1 MNPPLTS
8 LNSTTKWSAKHP
20 KVNTEALIRTA
31 LGQLAADMIVTNG
44 RILNVY
50 TGELLE
56 GLSIGIKGSRIAY
69 VGKIP
74 GGSRGNGTQIVDA
87 KGGTIIPGL
96 IDGHTHLAWLYQAHE
111 FLKHAIPR
119 GTTTIITETMEAF
132 PIMGYEGVLELLG
145 SFSRQP
151 IKIFATAP
159 AMVSINKKLRGMTRE
174 ILAKLLRREDILGL
188 GESYWQALFQEPE
201 TLLPLFSQTQR
212 RGKFLEGHS
221 AGARGE
227 KLMAYVAAGISSCHE
242 PINME
247 EVRERLRLGL
257 YVMVREGSIRR
268 DLAAIAPIKDAAVD
282 LRRLILVSDGL
293 EPGDLLTR
301 GHMETI
307 VQKAIDCGFHPALA
321 VQMVT
326 LNVAEH
332 FSLDHLIGG
341 IAPGRY
347 ADLLIIPELTKIE
360 PRCVISNGRMVAE
373 EGMCLVTPRKHT
385 FSRKSRQSVQLP
397 RQLTAEDFQ
406 LRVAAPVPKARV
418 RLIDQVTAL
427 VTKETAITL
436 PVMDGELKQDLSQD
450 ILKVA
455 AIDRTHRPGQCFVG
469 FIRGFQLQRGAL
481 ASSAAWDTSDIIA
494 VGADDADMAAA
505 VNRIHDLQ
513 GGSVICAKGK
523 ILAEVAHP
531 VFGLLSDALTEVL
544 ARDLA
549 DFTQT
554 AHLLGIPFP
563 NPLLTLITL
572 TGAAIPYL
580 RICEE
585 GLVNLKDGI
594 TRGLFVEEKD
604 D

>member
-1 MNPPLTS
+1 
-8 LNSTTKWSAKHP
+8 
-20 KVNTEALIRTA
+20 
-31 LGQLAADMIVTNG
+31 
-44 RILNVY
+44 
-50 TGELLE
+50 
-56 GLSIGIKGSRIAY
+56 
-69 VGKIP
+69 
-74 GGSRGNGTQIVDA
+74 
-87 KGGTIIPGL
+87 
-96 IDGHTHLAWLYQAHE
+96 
-111 FLKHAIPR
+111 
-119 GTTTIITETMEAF
+119 
-132 PIMGYEGVLELLG
+132 
-145 SFSRQP
+145 
-151 IKIFATAP
+151 
-159 AMVSINKKLRGMTRE
+159 
-174 ILAKLLRREDILGL
+174 
-188 GESYWQALFQEPE
+188 
-201 TLLPLFSQTQR
+201 
-212 RGKFLEGHS
+212 
-221 AGARGE
+221 
-227 KLMAYVAAGISSCHE
+227 MAYVAAGISSCHE

-282 LRRLILVSDGL
+282 LRRLVLVSDGL
-293 EPGDLLTR
+293 DPGDLLTR
-301 GHMETI
+301 GHMEAI
-307 VQKAIDCGFHPALA
+307 VQKAIDCGFPPAQA
-321 VQMVT
+321 VQMAT

-347 ADLLIIPELTKIE
+347 ADLLIIPDLTEIE
-360 PRCVISNGRMVAE
+360 PRCVISSGRIVAE
-373 EGMCLVTPRKHT
+373 EGICLVPPRKHA

-397 RQLTAEDFQ
+397 RRLTAEDFQ
-406 LRVAAPVPKARV
+406 V
-418 RLIDQVTAL
+418 RLEKPLPEIRIRVIELITDL
-427 VTKETAITL
+427 VTRELSSSLPAIN
-436 PVMDGELKQDLSQD
+436 GELKQDLNRD

-494 VGADDADMAAA
+494 VGVNDADMAAA
-505 VNRIHDLQ
+505 VNRIHELQ
-513 GGSVICAKGK
+513 GGSVICAEGK

-531 VFGLLSDALTEVL
+531 VFGLLSDAPTDVL

-594 TRGLFVEEKD
+594 TRGLFIEEKD
-604 D
+604 DCSD

>member
-1 MNPPLTS
+1 MI
-8 LNSTTKWSAKHP
+8 H
-20 KVNTEALIRTA
+20 TA
-31 LGQLAADMIVTNG
+31 LGQLTADMIVTNG

-56 GLSIGIKGSRIAY
+56 GLSIGIKGSKIAY

-74 GGSRGNGTQIVDA
+74 EGSRGDGTQIVDA
-87 KGGTIIPGL
+87 QGGTIIPGF
-96 IDGHTHLAWLYQAHE
+96 IDGHAHLAWLYQTHE
-111 FLKHAIPR
+111 FLRHAIPR
-119 GTTTIITETMEAF
+119 GATTIITETMEVF
-132 PIMGYEGVLELLG
+132 PIMGYEGVRELLK
-145 SFSRQP
+145 SCARQP

-159 AMVSINKKLRGMTRE
+159 AMVSISKKVRGIPRE

-188 GESYWQALFQEPE
+188 GESYWQAILQEPE
-201 TLLPLFSQTQR
+201 RFLPLFSQTQR
-212 RGKFLEGHS
+212 RGKSLEGHS

-268 DLAAIAPIKDAAVD
+268 DLAAIAPIKDASID
-282 LRRLILVSDGL
+282 LRRLILVSDGV
-293 EPGDLLTR
+293 EPVDLLER
-301 GHMETI
+301 GHMDSI
-307 VQKAIDCGFHPALA
+307 VQKAIDCGFPPAQA
-321 VQMVT
+321 VQMAT

-332 FSLDHLIGG
+332 FSLAHLIGG

-347 ADLLIIPELTKIE
+347 ADLLIIPDLAKIE

-373 EGMCLVTPRKHT
+373 EGKCLVPPRKHA

-397 RQLTAEDFQ
+397 RPATAGDFQ
-406 LRVAAPVPKARV
+406 VRAADPVPEARV
-418 RLIDQVTAL
+418 RVIDQITDL
-427 VTKETAITL
+427 VTKEIVLAL
-436 PVMDGELKQDLSQD
+436 PVVNGEIRQDLNRD

-455 AIDRTHRPGQCFVG
+455 AIDRTHNPGECFVG
-469 FIRGFQLQRGAL
+469 FIRGFQLKRGAL
-481 ASSAAWDTSDIIA
+481 ASSASWDTSDIII

-505 VNRIHDLQ
+505 VRRIHDLQ
-513 GGSVICAKGK
+513 GGSAICAEGK

-531 VFGLLSDALTEVL
+531 VFGLLSDAEIGVL
-544 ARDLA
+544 AQDLA
-549 DFTQT
+549 HFTET

-594 TRGLFVEEKD
+594 TKGLFIE
-604 D
+604 